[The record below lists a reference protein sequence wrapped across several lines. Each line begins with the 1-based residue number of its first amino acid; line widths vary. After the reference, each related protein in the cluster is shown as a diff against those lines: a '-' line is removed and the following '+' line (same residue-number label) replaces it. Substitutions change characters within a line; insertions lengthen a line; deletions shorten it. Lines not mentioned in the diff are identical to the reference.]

1 MRLNPQVIMV
11 RAAIHSKREEFTSKN
26 PGKFAEIESKVM
38 SRADEP
44 MSQLAYYMFLNNGN
58 KNKVPTILKKSI
70 AKKLSNLSRYEVN
83 KYKNGYYF
91 YFLVEANDSKAVKEF
106 DRVALI
112 NENIIRHLVVRV
124 EE

>member
-1 MRLNPQVIMV
+1 MKKYEIMFIV
-11 RAAIHSKREEFTSKN
+11 KPDLEEGAIKSVFDSVKTVLEEQNAT
-26 PGKFAEIESKVM
+26 IVESKEM
-38 SRADEP
+38 GQKE
-44 MSQLAYYMFLNNGN
+44 LA
-58 KNKVPTILKKSI
+58 
-70 AKKLSNLSRYEVN
+70 YEVN

-124 EE
+124 GE